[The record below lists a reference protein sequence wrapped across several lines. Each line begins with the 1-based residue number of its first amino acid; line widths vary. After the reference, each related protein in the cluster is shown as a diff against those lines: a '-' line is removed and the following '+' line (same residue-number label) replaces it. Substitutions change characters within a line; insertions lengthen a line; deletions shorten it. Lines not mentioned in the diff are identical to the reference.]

1 MKRLVASPNLPSDCS
16 AVIYGQKYAGILQK
30 SLKLSNIESILFPD
44 NPSIDPRLAGHAD
57 LSVLHAGGDR
67 VYLAPYL
74 KDTSFAQQLQAYG
87 MQIVYPVIQQGAVY
101 PQDSQL
107 NICLMGQHVI
117 CNPKT
122 ACVDIVDYLTNNC
135 DLSFNSVR
143 QGYSRCAVCVV
154 DAESLITADRGI
166 AQAAAAN
173 GLQVLLIQAGHIRLD
188 GFPYGFIGGAAF
200 KLASDKLAFTG
211 SLDAHPDR
219 DAILRFLYARHVE
232 PVFLSQE
239 PLFDIGSAIPVFEN

>member
-30 SLKLSNIESILFPD
+30 PLKLSNIESVLLPD
-44 NPSIDPRLAGHAD
+44 NPFIDPRLAGHAD
-57 LSVLHAGGDR
+57 LSVLHTEGDR

-74 KDTSFAQQLQAYG
+74 KGTSFAQRLQAYG
-87 MQIVYPVIQQGAVY
+87 MQIEYPPIKQSADY

-107 NICLMGQHVI
+107 NICLMGKYVI
-117 CNPKT
+117 CNTKT
-122 ACVDIVDYLTNNC
+122 ACADIVDYLTNSC
-135 DLSFNSVR
+135 NSNIFPVR

-166 AQAAAAN
+166 AQAAAN

-219 DAILRFLYARHVE
+219 DAILRFLYARHIE
-232 PVFLSQE
+232 PVFLSRE
-239 PLFDIGSAIPVFEN
+239 PLFDIGSAIPIFEN